1 MKNKVVIKTYKGRQK
16 AATAQ
21 FQKDAVKLA
30 LQGYYPTTQAW
41 AEGQYGCG
49 DFLVAL
55 VLCFVLI
62 GIIIFIFMLLV
73 KPAGTLTVTYELKEA
88 PPPPVPVYVQAPAVQ
103 LPAAFPAPPIAAK
116 KYFCYLDNEVKG
128 PFDAAT
134 LKKMF
139 FEGRITAETQC
150 CLEGAE
156 EWNNYQDI

>member
-55 VLCFVLI
+55 VLCFV
-62 GIIIFIFMLLV
+62 
-73 KPAGTLTVTYELKEA
+73 LTVTYELKEA